1 MDTFGDHALTCSCGG
16 DRTKRR
22 NLIHNRTHRAA
33 LSAGFQTA
41 ELEKPDLPPP
51 RPRIE
56 GSSEDG
62 STILGDADN
71 NGQRR
76 PADVRR
82 GAPVALDIAVT
93 SGLRE
98 DWVALS
104 ERDPQQVLLQYEG
117 FKCSFLET
125 QRQCLDEGI
134 TFVPFVLEAVGGGV
148 GPQGAAVI
156 AELAKITAS
165 ASGEPADRSAV
176 SIMQNL
182 QITLHKENAR
192 ALLRRHA

>member
-1 MDTFGDHALTCSCGG
+1 M
-16 DRTKRR
+16 
-22 NLIHNRTHRAA
+22 
-33 LSAGFQTA
+33 
-41 ELEKPDLPPP
+41 
-51 RPRIE
+51 
-56 GSSEDG
+56 
-62 STILGDADN
+62 
-71 NGQRR
+71 
-76 PADVRR
+76 
-82 GAPVALDIAVT
+82 
-93 SGLRE
+93 
-98 DWVALS
+98 S

-148 GPQGAAVI
+148 GPQGSAVI